1 MYSVL
6 AFLNMFGFTYKK
18 ENLNLSKRRLYRWV
32 ILAGVVLGILIEIV
46 QGAFI
51 YQRHY
56 DAADMVANGIGTIFG
71 VITFNWTTRFLA
83 NINR

>member
-6 AFLNMFGFTYKK
+6 AFLNLFGFNDKK
-18 ENLNLSKRRLYRWV
+18 EKMNLSNYKLYGWV
-32 ILAGVVLGILIEIV
+32 ILAGVILGMLIEIV

-56 DAADMVANGIGTIFG
+56 DVADMVANGIGTIFG
-71 VITFNWTTRFLA
+71 VFTFNWTTRFLA